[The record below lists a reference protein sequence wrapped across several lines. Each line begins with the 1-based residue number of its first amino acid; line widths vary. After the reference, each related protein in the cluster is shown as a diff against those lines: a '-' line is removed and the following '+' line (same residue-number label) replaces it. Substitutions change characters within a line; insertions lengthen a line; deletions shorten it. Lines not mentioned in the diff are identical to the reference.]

1 VAAYWVPGQAG
12 DDSGGLGDA
21 LAPLETVTDTITPT
35 SPDFTG
41 LIRAGDVV
49 VCGQATAEP
58 LTLTEALVA
67 QQDRLPPFT
76 MMIGP
81 LFSETFTPERAAGI
95 SFVSYGVI
103 GNARALARAGQ
114 VAVIPSHYGA
124 FCADVAAGRH
134 RADVVLVQLAPGDDG
149 KLSASLS
156 NDYVIDAARRA
167 RVVIAEINETAPFT
181 YGAEWPADIRIDL
194 RIAAAR
200 PPLELP
206 SGPADDISRR
216 IAAHAATLIEDGSTL
231 QFGVGRIPDAILSSL
246 GLARDLGV
254 HSGLIND
261 AVVDLIERGAV
272 TNARKGLDQG
282 ITVTNQ
288 LIGTQR
294 LYRFAHCNDKVAV
307 RPACYTHSQAVLARL
322 NRLVAIN
329 SALEVGLD
337 GSVNA
342 ETLDGVTVGAIGGQ
356 VDFVRG
362 ANASP
367 GGRAIIALPA
377 TAGGGRSRIVPR
389 VETVTTPRADVDAI
403 VTEFGVAALRG
414 CTLHERARRLIA
426 IAPPA
431 HREALSRAAFELE
444 KGR

>member
-1 VAAYWVPGQAG
+1 MTSNIAQPA
-12 DDSGGLGDA
+12 
-21 LAPLETVTDTITPT
+21 

-41 LIRAGDVV
+41 LIRPGDVV

-58 LTLTEALVA
+58 RTLTEALVA
-67 QQDRLPPFT
+67 QKDHLPAFT
-76 MMIGP
+76 MMVGP
-81 LFSETFTPERAAGI
+81 LFSETFTPARVTGI

-103 GNARALARAGQ
+103 GNARALARAGRL
-114 VAVIPSHYGA
+114 AVIPSHYGA

-134 RADVVLVQLAPGDDG
+134 RADVVLVQLAQSDDG
-149 KLSASLS
+149 RLSASLS

-167 RVVIAEINETAPFT
+167 RLVIAEINPQAPFT
-181 YGAEWPADIRIDL
+181 FGAEWPSDLRIDL
-194 RIAAAR
+194 RVAATR

-206 SGPADDISRR
+206 STPPDDVSRC
-216 IAAHAATLIEDGSTL
+216 IASYAATLIEDGSTL

-246 GLARDLGV
+246 GHARDLGI
-254 HSGLIND
+254 HSGLITD
-261 AVVDLIERGAV
+261 AVVELIERGAV
-272 TNARKGLDQG
+272 TNARKGCDDG
-282 ITVTNQ
+282 VTVTNQ
-288 LIGTQR
+288 LIGTRR
-294 LYRFAHCNDKVAV
+294 LYRFAHLNKAIAV
-307 RPACYTHSQAVLARL
+307 RPASYTHSHDVLARL

-342 ETLDGVTVGAIGGQ
+342 ETLDGAAIGAIGGQ

-377 TAGGGRSRIVPR
+377 TGGGRSRIVPR
-389 VETVTTPRADVDAI
+389 VETVTTPRADVDAV
-403 VTEFGVAALRG
+403 VTEFSIAELRG
-414 CTLHERARRLIA
+414 CSLGERARRMVA
-426 IAPPA
+426 IAAPE
-431 HREALSRAAFELE
+431 HREALAAFEME